1 MHSVRCGMRPV
12 ATVRCTKADEPIAS
26 NWLSFLMVST
36 LHNGRQM
43 YIVNRMTKFKLT
55 TTENRDR
62 RGCFTGTER
71 GADCAYA
78 DALVG

>member
-1 MHSVRCGMRPV
+1 
-12 ATVRCTKADEPIAS
+12 
-26 NWLSFLMVST
+26 MVST